1 MLAARLWIDLKHLNM
16 QSLGQ
21 RHQEAE
27 THFQF
32 LLYPVG
38 QDHLS
43 VLYLAAIEAICFA
56 LVLHFLLELGLFV
69 C

>member
-1 MLAARLWIDLKHLNM
+1 V

-43 VLYLAAIEAICFA
+43 VLYLAAIAAF
-56 LVLHFLLELGLFV
+56 
-69 C
+69 